1 MNLNFFECKIR
12 YEKTLENGM
21 NKNVTETYLVDA
33 LSYTE
38 AEKRIIEEAQTFI
51 SGEFSIKDIKRSNHN
66 EYVFTDDAGADK
78 YYSSK
83 LEFITIDEKSGKEKK
98 TKYNMLVQAS
108 DLNDAMKRVADAM
121 KDSVTD
127 YNAVMIKET
136 NILDV
141 FKYDKEV

>member
-1 MNLNFFECKIR
+1 MNLNYFECKVR

-83 LEFITIDEKSGKEKK
+83 LEFITLDEKSGKEKK
-98 TKYNMLVQAS
+98 TKYNMLVQAA